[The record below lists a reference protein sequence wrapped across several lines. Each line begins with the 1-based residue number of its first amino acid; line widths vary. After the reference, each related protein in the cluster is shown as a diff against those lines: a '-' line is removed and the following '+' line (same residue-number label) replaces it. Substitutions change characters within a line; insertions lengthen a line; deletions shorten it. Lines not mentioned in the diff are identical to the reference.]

1 MSKATNMAEGEI
13 NIDNLIQRLL
23 EGKIK
28 VFIPIF
34 VVFFIWN
41 EFKS

>member
-23 EGKIK
+23 EGRKK
-28 VFIPIF
+28 VFIYFF
-34 VVFFIWN
+34 VLFFIWN
-41 EFKS
+41 EFKG